1 MNQETNSEAQDN
13 RQERSTSSKRGSRT
27 GRNRPVLV
35 TPNADS
41 EVTQDQPAEEIS
53 NATQPV
59 AEVATTTTTDEAP
72 RPRRLPKFF
81 SNVARNEQ
89 QQAITANPEAAR
101 IARATRSAN
110 SRPAKESKAEE
121 SSAPAQTSASQ
132 APAKAAPATSG
143 RPRPASAFKM
153 RYLFG
158 ILLYLILAELIG
170 GSERSLLVANKLDK
184 LLFQIGPLAV
194 YTSTLAFLVTLVVI
208 LVILA
213 RLDLVPRSLAA
224 LSGQPTPQRRPGQP
238 QNTSN
243 STGVKTPPPAMKQ
256 GVKGEDD
263 DLYQEYREQQRYL
276 QRRDRRK
283 R

>member
-13 RQERSTSSKRGSRT
+13 RQERSTSSKRGSRA

-41 EVTQDQPAEEIS
+41 EVTQDQPVEEIS
-53 NATQPV
+53 DATQPV
-59 AEVATTTTTDEAP
+59 AEVATTTTDEAP

-81 SNVARNEQ
+81 SSVGRNEQ

-121 SSAPAQTSASQ
+121 SSAPAQTSANQ
-132 APAKAAPATSG
+132 APAKAAPATSS

-170 GSERSLLVANKLDK
+170 GFERSLLIANKLDK
-184 LLFQIGPLAV
+184 LLFQIGPVAV
-194 YTSTLAFLVTLVVI
+194 TTSTLAFLVTLIVI
-208 LVILA
+208 LVVLA

-224 LSGQPTPQRRPGQP
+224 LSGQPTPQRRPGQS

-243 STGVKTPPPAMKQ
+243 STGVKTPPPVMKQ

-276 QRRDRRK
+276 QRRERRK

>member
-1 MNQETNSEAQDN
+1 MTQRTNSGGQEN
-13 RQERSTSSKRGSRT
+13 RQERSTSSKRCSRA
-27 GRNRPVLV
+27 GGNGPVLV
-35 TPNADS
+35 TPDTNS

-53 NATQPV
+53 DATQPV
-59 AEVATTTTTDEAP
+59 AEVATTTTDEAP

-81 SNVARNEQ
+81 SSIGRNEQ

-121 SSAPAQTSASQ
+121 SSAPAQTRASQ

-170 GSERSLLVANKLDK
+170 GSERSLLIANKLDK
-184 LLFQIGPLAV
+184 LLFQIGP
-194 YTSTLAFLVTLVVI
+194 
-208 LVILA
+208 
-213 RLDLVPRSLAA
+213 
-224 LSGQPTPQRRPGQP
+224 
-238 QNTSN
+238 
-243 STGVKTPPPAMKQ
+243 
-256 GVKGEDD
+256 
-263 DLYQEYREQQRYL
+263 
-276 QRRDRRK
+276 
-283 R
+283 

>member
-13 RQERSTSSKRGSRT
+13 RQERSTSSKRGSRA

-53 NATQPV
+53 DATQPV
-59 AEVATTTTTDEAP
+59 AEVATTTTDEAP

-81 SNVARNEQ
+81 SSVARNEQ

-110 SRPAKESKAEE
+110 SRPAKESKAGE
-121 SSAPAQTSASQ
+121 SSAPTQTSADQ
-132 APAKAAPATSG
+132 TPAKAAPATSS

-170 GSERSLLVANKLDK
+170 GFERSLLIANKLDK

-194 YTSTLAFLVTLVVI
+194 NTSTLAFLVTLIVI
-208 LVILA
+208 LVVLA

-224 LSGQPTPQRRPGQP
+224 LSGQPTPQRRPGQS

>member
-13 RQERSTSSKRGSRT
+13 RQERSTSSKRGSRA

-53 NATQPV
+53 DATQPV
-59 AEVATTTTTDEAP
+59 AEVATTTTDEAP

-81 SNVARNEQ
+81 SSVARNEQ

-101 IARATRSAN
+101 IARATRNAN

-121 SSAPAQTSASQ
+121 SSALAQTSADQ
-132 APAKAAPATSG
+132 APAKAAPATSS

-170 GSERSLLVANKLDK
+170 GFERSLLIANKLDK

-194 YTSTLAFLVTLVVI
+194 NTSTLAFLVTLIVI
-208 LVILA
+208 LVVLA

-224 LSGQPTPQRRPGQP
+224 LSGQPTPQRRPGQS

-243 STGVKTPPPAMKQ
+243 STGVKTPPPVMKQ

-276 QRRDRRK
+276 QRRERRK

>member
-13 RQERSTSSKRGSRT
+13 RQERSTSSKRGSRA

-53 NATQPV
+53 DATQPV
-59 AEVATTTTTDEAP
+59 AEVATTTTDEAP

-81 SNVARNEQ
+81 SSVARNEQ

-121 SSAPAQTSASQ
+121 SSAPAQTSADQ
-132 APAKAAPATSG
+132 APAKAAPATSS

-170 GSERSLLVANKLDK
+170 GFERSLLVANKLDK
-184 LLFQIGPLAV
+184 LLFQIGPVAV
-194 YTSTLAFLVTLVVI
+194 NTSTLAFLVTLIVI
-208 LVILA
+208 LVVLA

-224 LSGQPTPQRRPGQP
+224 LSGQPTPQRRPGQS

-243 STGVKTPPPAMKQ
+243 STGIKTPPPAMKQ

>member
-13 RQERSTSSKRGSRT
+13 RQERSTSSKRGSRA

-53 NATQPV
+53 DATQPV
-59 AEVATTTTTDEAP
+59 AEVATTTTDEAP

-81 SNVARNEQ
+81 SSVARNEQ

-110 SRPAKESKAEE
+110 SRPAKESKAGE
-121 SSAPAQTSASQ
+121 SSAPAQTSADQ
-132 APAKAAPATSG
+132 TPAKAAPATSS

-170 GSERSLLVANKLDK
+170 GFERSLLIANKLDK

-194 YTSTLAFLVTLVVI
+194 NTSTLAFLVTLIVI
-208 LVILA
+208 LVVLA

-224 LSGQPTPQRRPGQP
+224 LSGQPTPQRRPGQS

>member
-13 RQERSTSSKRGSRT
+13 RQERSTSSKRGSRA

-53 NATQPV
+53 DATQPV
-59 AEVATTTTTDEAP
+59 AEVATTTTDEAP

-81 SNVARNEQ
+81 SSVARNEQ

-121 SSAPAQTSASQ
+121 SSALAQTSADQ
-132 APAKAAPATSG
+132 APAKAAPATSS

-170 GSERSLLVANKLDK
+170 GFERSLLIANKLDK

-194 YTSTLAFLVTLVVI
+194 NTSTLAFLVTLIVI
-208 LVILA
+208 LVVLA

-224 LSGQPTPQRRPGQP
+224 LSGQPTPQRRPGQS

>member
-13 RQERSTSSKRGSRT
+13 RQERSTSSKRGSRA

-35 TPNADS
+35 TTTADS

-53 NATQPV
+53 DAAQPI
-59 AEVATTTTTDEAP
+59 AEVATTTTDEAP

-81 SNVARNEQ
+81 SSIGRNEQ
-89 QQAITANPEAAR
+89 EQAITANPEAAR

-121 SSAPAQTSASQ
+121 SSAPAKTSANQ
-132 APAKAAPATSG
+132 TPAKAAPATSS

-158 ILLYLILAELIG
+158 ILLYLITAELLG
-170 GSERSLLVANKLDK
+170 GFERSLLIANKLDK

-194 YTSTLAFLVTLVVI
+194 STSTLAFLVTLIVV

-224 LSGQPTPQRRPGQP
+224 LSGQPTPQRRPGQS

-243 STGVKTPPPAMKQ
+243 SDGIKTPPPVMKQ

-276 QRRDRRK
+276 QRRERRK

>member
-13 RQERSTSSKRGSRT
+13 RQERSTSSKRGSRA
-27 GRNRPVLV
+27 GRNRPVLI

-53 NATQPV
+53 DATQPV
-59 AEVATTTTTDEAP
+59 AEVATTTTDEAP

-81 SNVARNEQ
+81 SSVARNEQ

-121 SSAPAQTSASQ
+121 ASAPAQMSADQ
-132 APAKAAPATSG
+132 APAKTAPATSS

-170 GSERSLLVANKLDK
+170 GFERSLLIANKLDK

-194 YTSTLAFLVTLVVI
+194 NTSTLAFLVTLIVI
-208 LVILA
+208 LVVLA

-224 LSGQPTPQRRPGQP
+224 LSGQPTPQRRPGQS

-243 STGVKTPPPAMKQ
+243 STGVKTPPPVMKQ

>member
-13 RQERSTSSKRGSRT
+13 RQERSTSSKRGSRA
-27 GRNRPVLV
+27 GRNRPVLI

-53 NATQPV
+53 DATQPV
-59 AEVATTTTTDEAP
+59 AEVATTTTDEAP

-81 SNVARNEQ
+81 SSVARNEQ

-121 SSAPAQTSASQ
+121 SSAPAQTSADQ
-132 APAKAAPATSG
+132 APAKTAPATSS

-158 ILLYLILAELIG
+158 ILLYLILAEEVTHLKRALLI
-170 GSERSLLVANKLDK
+170 ANKLDK

-194 YTSTLAFLVTLVVI
+194 NTSTLAFLVTLIV
-208 LVILA
+208 
-213 RLDLVPRSLAA
+213 
-224 LSGQPTPQRRPGQP
+224 
-238 QNTSN
+238 
-243 STGVKTPPPAMKQ
+243 KQ

>member
-13 RQERSTSSKRGSRT
+13 RQERSTSKRGSRA

-53 NATQPV
+53 DATQPV
-59 AEVATTTTTDEAP
+59 AEVATTTTDEAP

-81 SNVARNEQ
+81 SSVGRNEQ

-121 SSAPAQTSASQ
+121 SSAPAQTSANQ
-132 APAKAAPATSG
+132 APAKAAPATSS

-170 GSERSLLVANKLDK
+170 GFERSLLIANKLDK
-184 LLFQIGPLAV
+184 LLFQIGPVAV
-194 YTSTLAFLVTLVVI
+194 TTS
-208 LVILA
+208 
-213 RLDLVPRSLAA
+213 
-224 LSGQPTPQRRPGQP
+224 
-238 QNTSN
+238 
-243 STGVKTPPPAMKQ
+243 
-256 GVKGEDD
+256 
-263 DLYQEYREQQRYL
+263 
-276 QRRDRRK
+276 
-283 R
+283 

>member
-13 RQERSTSSKRGSRT
+13 RQERSTSSKRGSRA
-27 GRNRPVLV
+27 GRNRPVLI

-53 NATQPV
+53 DATQPV
-59 AEVATTTTTDEAP
+59 AEVATTTTDE
-72 RPRRLPKFF
+72 
-81 SNVARNEQ
+81 
-89 QQAITANPEAAR
+89 
-101 IARATRSAN
+101 
-110 SRPAKESKAEE
+110 
-121 SSAPAQTSASQ
+121 
-132 APAKAAPATSG
+132 APAKAAPATSS

-170 GSERSLLVANKLDK
+170 GFERSLLIANKLDK

-194 YTSTLAFLVTLVVI
+194 NTSTLAFLVTLIVI
-208 LVILA
+208 LVVLA

-224 LSGQPTPQRRPGQP
+224 LSGQPTPQRRSGQS

-243 STGVKTPPPAMKQ
+243 STGVKTPPPVMKQ

-276 QRRDRRK
+276 QRRERRK

>member
-13 RQERSTSSKRGSRT
+13 RQERSTSSKRGSRS
-27 GRNRPVLV
+27 GRNRPILV

-53 NATQPV
+53 EATQQV
-59 AEVATTTTTDEAP
+59 AEVATTTTDEAP

-81 SNVARNEQ
+81 SSVARNEQ
-89 QQAITANPEAAR
+89 EQAITANPEAAR
-101 IARATRSAN
+101 IARATRSAS

-121 SSAPAQTSASQ
+121 SSEPAKTRANQE
-132 APAKAAPATSG
+132 PAKAASATSS
-143 RPRPASAFKM
+143 RPRPATGFKM

-158 ILLYLILAELIG
+158 ILLYLILAELLG
-170 GSERSLLVANKLDK
+170 GFERSLLVANKLDK
-184 LLFQIGPLAV
+184 LLFQIGPVAV
-194 YTSTLAFLVTLVVI
+194 STSTLAFLLTLIVI

-224 LSGQPTPQRRPGQP
+224 LSGQPTPQRRPGQS

-243 STGVKTPPPAMKQ
+243 SAGVKSAPPAMKQ

-276 QRRDRRK
+276 QRRERRK

>member
-13 RQERSTSSKRGSRT
+13 RQERSTSSKRGSRA

-35 TPNADS
+35 TPDADS

-53 NATQPV
+53 DATQPV
-59 AEVATTTTTDEAP
+59 AEVATTTTDEAP

-81 SNVARNEQ
+81 SSVARNEQ

-121 SSAPAQTSASQ
+121 SSAPAQTSANQ
-132 APAKAAPATSG
+132 APAKAAPATSS

-170 GSERSLLVANKLDK
+170 GFERSLLIANKLDK
-184 LLFQIGPLAV
+184 LLFQIGPVAV
-194 YTSTLAFLVTLVVI
+194 TTSTLAFLVTLIVI

-224 LSGQPTPQRRPGQP
+224 LSGQPTPQRRPGQS

-243 STGVKTPPPAMKQ
+243 STGVKTPPPVMKQ

-276 QRRDRRK
+276 QRRERRK

>member
-13 RQERSTSSKRGSRT
+13 RQERSTSSKRGSRA

-35 TPNADS
+35 TTTAPDS
-41 EVTQDQPAEEIS
+41 EVTQDQPTEEIS
-53 NATQPV
+53 DVTRPV
-59 AEVATTTTTDEAP
+59 AEVATTTTDEAP

-81 SNVARNEQ
+81 SSVGRNEQ
-89 QQAITANPEAAR
+89 AQAITANPEAAR

-121 SSAPAQTSASQ
+121 FSAPAQTSANQ
-132 APAKAAPATSG
+132 TPAKAAPATSS
-143 RPRPASAFKM
+143 RPRPTSAFKM

-170 GSERSLLVANKLDK
+170 GFERSLLVANKLDK

-194 YTSTLAFLVTLVVI
+194 YTSTLAFLLTLVVI

-224 LSGQPTPQRRPGQP
+224 LSGQPTPQRRPGQS
-238 QNTSN
+238 QNTP
-243 STGVKTPPPAMKQ
+243 TTLVKTPPPAMKQ

-276 QRRDRRK
+276 QRRERRK

>member
-13 RQERSTSSKRGSRT
+13 RQERSTSSKRGSRA

-35 TPNADS
+35 TPDAD
-41 EVTQDQPAEEIS
+41 TQDQPAEEIS
-53 NATQPV
+53 DATQPI
-59 AEVATTTTTDEAP
+59 AEVATTTTDEAP

-81 SNVARNEQ
+81 SSVARNEQ

-121 SSAPAQTSASQ
+121 SSAPAKTSADQ
-132 APAKAAPATSG
+132 TPAKAAPATSS

-170 GSERSLLVANKLDK
+170 GFERSLLIANKLDK
-184 LLFQIGPLAV
+184 LLFQLGPLAV
-194 YTSTLAFLVTLVVI
+194 TTSTLAFLVTLIVI

-224 LSGQPTPQRRPGQP
+224 LSGQPTPQRRPGQS

-243 STGVKTPPPAMKQ
+243 STGIKTPPPAMKQ

-276 QRRDRRK
+276 QRRERRK

>member
-13 RQERSTSSKRGSRT
+13 RQERSTSSKRGSRA

-53 NATQPV
+53 DATQPV
-59 AEVATTTTTDEAP
+59 AEVATTTTDEAP

-81 SNVARNEQ
+81 SSVARNEQ
-89 QQAITANPEAAR
+89 EQAITANPEAAR
-101 IARATRSAN
+101 IARATRNAN

-121 SSAPAQTSASQ
+121 SSAPVQTSANQ
-132 APAKAAPATSG
+132 TPAKAAPATSS

-158 ILLYLILAELIG
+158 ILLYLILAEVIG
-170 GSERSLLVANKLDK
+170 GFERSLLIANKLDK
-184 LLFQIGPLAV
+184 LLFQLGPLAV
-194 YTSTLAFLVTLVVI
+194 STSTLAFLVTLIVI

-224 LSGQPTPQRRPGQP
+224 LSGQPTPQRRPGQS
-238 QNTSN
+238 QNTPN

-276 QRRDRRK
+276 QRRERRK

>member
-13 RQERSTSSKRGSRT
+13 RQERSTSSKRGSRA

-53 NATQPV
+53 DATQPV
-59 AEVATTTTTDEAP
+59 AEVATTTTDEAP

-81 SNVARNEQ
+81 SSVGRNEQ

-121 SSAPAQTSASQ
+121 SSAPAQTSANQ
-132 APAKAAPATSG
+132 APAKAAPATSS

-170 GSERSLLVANKLDK
+170 GFERSLLIANKLDK
-184 LLFQIGPLAV
+184 LLFQIGPVAV
-194 YTSTLAFLVTLVVI
+194 TTSTLAFLVTLIVI

-224 LSGQPTPQRRPGQP
+224 LSGQPTPQRRPGQS

-243 STGVKTPPPAMKQ
+243 STGVKTPPPVMKQ

-276 QRRDRRK
+276 QRRERRK

>member
-1 MNQETNSEAQDN
+1 
-13 RQERSTSSKRGSRT
+13 
-27 GRNRPVLV
+27 
-35 TPNADS
+35 
-41 EVTQDQPAEEIS
+41 
-53 NATQPV
+53 
-59 AEVATTTTTDEAP
+59 
-72 RPRRLPKFF
+72 
-81 SNVARNEQ
+81 
-89 QQAITANPEAAR
+89 
-101 IARATRSAN
+101 
-110 SRPAKESKAEE
+110 
-121 SSAPAQTSASQ
+121 
-132 APAKAAPATSG
+132 
-143 RPRPASAFKM
+143 M

-170 GSERSLLVANKLDK
+170 GSERSLLIANKLDK

-194 YTSTLAFLVTLVVI
+194 NTSTLAFLVTLIVI
-208 LVILA
+208 LVVLA
-213 RLDLVPRSLAA
+213 RLNLVPRSLAA
-224 LSGQPTPQRRPGQP
+224 LSGQPTPQRRPGQS